1 MKIERY
7 IDLLYGR
14 QKNNGSKE
22 KEIDVKEESETA
34 EKSSQII
41 EEIKINVG
49 KEREILYSK

>member
-14 QKNNGSKE
+14 QKNHGSKE
-22 KEIDVKEESETA
+22 KGIDAKEKSETA

-41 EEIKINVG
+41 EDIKINVG